1 MSHQPIRLSVLVLL
15 APLALGA
22 CSVNLNAE
30 KIVRREDKR
39 FRVTGKPEVVLRTF
53 DGSISV
59 QPWDEP
65 EVLVTIE
72 RQAGDEASL
81 ESIQVNAQQDGNRI
95 SVEVV
100 KPEGREGFTIGYM
113 GRSANLI
120 VSLPREAD
128 LEARSGDGSITIES
142 VTGRIHLN
150 TGDGSV
156 KGRAL
161 AGDLSVRTGD
171 GSVSLD
177 DVRGRLELTTGDGG
191 VQVSGE
197 LQRLNAHTGDGSV
210 TVRAARGSTTA
221 EDWEI
226 TTGDGGVTLELPD
239 AFGAELDAR
248 TGDGRISVD
257 GLGLSGQLNPDEK
270 DHLKARIGSGGK
282 RLVIRTGDG
291 PIRLSAR

>member
-1 MSHQPIRLSVLVLL
+1 MAHLRTRLHALVLL
-15 APLALGA
+15 APLAVGA

-30 KIVRREDKR
+30 RIVRREDKQ

-59 QPWDEP
+59 QPWDKP

-72 RQAGDEASL
+72 RQAGDEPSL
-81 ESIQVNAQQDGNRI
+81 ESIQVKTQQDGNRI

-100 KPEGREGFTIGYM
+100 KPEGREGFTLGYS

-120 VSLPREAD
+120 VSLPRDAD
-128 LEARSGDGSITIES
+128 VDARSGDGSIT
-142 VTGRIHLN
+142 VDGLTGRIHLN
-150 TGDGSV
+150 TGDGGV
-156 KGRAL
+156 TGRAL
-161 AGDLSVRTGD
+161 SGDLSVRTGD
-171 GSVSLD
+171 GPVTLER
-177 DVRGRLELTTGDGG
+177 VRGGLDLTTGDGG
-191 VQVSGE
+191 VEVSGA
-197 LQRLNAHTGDGSV
+197 LQRLNVHTGDGSV
-210 TVRAARGSTTA
+210 TVRASAGSTTA

-226 TTGDGGVTLELPD
+226 TTGDGGVTLELPG

-257 GLGLSGQLNPDEK
+257 GLGVSGQVDPGK
-270 DHLKARIGSGGK
+270 DDQFKARLGSGGR

-291 PIRLSAR
+291 PIRLRGV